1 MTVTDKRV
9 PLLFLISDTGGGHRS
24 AAQAVGEALE
34 RQFPG
39 QFEPVIADPLTGP
52 GTPPG
57 MRWFVSMYSPLIR
70 LSPWLWHVSWRF
82 SNRPWGLS
90 IMYKTAFAPAR
101 ATVTR
106 AIDACR
112 PAAVVAFH
120 GMVTRPAV
128 LARQRALPAVPVLT
142 VITDLVTAHRA
153 WREPRVD
160 QIAVPSPAVGRSCQ
174 ADGYPAGRCT
184 DTGLPVSAAFTAPPA
199 TESERQAL
207 RAALGAMPDRFMV
220 VITGGAAGAGQLYP
234 KAMALVRT
242 LADVTVVTVCGRNE
256 QLLSK
261 LTRQARLYGDRLL
274 PLGFVTNMA
283 DWLRCADAVI
293 TKAGPGTI
301 AETLCCGTPLLLTS
315 YLSGQEKGNA
325 EFVVSAGAGRWVPQ
339 ITQLL
344 AAVRELRD
352 DPALHRQMQA
362 AAARVGRPEAAA
374 AVASLIAGLAA
385 PVRAQFGASQ
395 GASAA
400 GNGSPIPAGT
410 KTKLITLRAGKHRR
424 AAARRLRQP
433 A

>member
-1 MTVTDKRV
+1 MTIADKRV

-34 RQFPG
+34 SQYPG

-57 MRWFVSMYSPLIR
+57 MRLFVSLYAPLIR
-70 LSPWLWHVSWRF
+70 LTPWLWHVSWRF
-82 SNRPWGLS
+82 SNRKWGLS
-90 IMYKTAFAPAR
+90 LMYSTAFAPAR
-101 ATVTR
+101 TTVTR

-128 LARQRALPAVPVLT
+128 LARQRVLPAVPVLT

-153 WREPRVD
+153 WRETRVD
-160 QIAVPSPAVGRSCQ
+160 QIAVPSLAVGRSCQ
-174 ADGYPAGRCT
+174 ADGFPAGRCT

-199 TESERQAL
+199 TKAERLSL
-207 RAALGAMPDRFMV
+207 RAELGAAPDRFLV
-220 VITGGAAGAGQLYP
+220 VLTGGAAGAGRLYP
-234 KAMALVRT
+234 KAMALVR
-242 LADVTVVTVCGRNE
+242 AFPDVTVVTVCGRNE
-256 QLLSK
+256 QLRRR
-261 LTRQARLYGDRLL
+261 LTLECRRYGDRLL

-283 DWLRCADAVI
+283 EWLRCADAVI

-339 ITQLL
+339 LPQLL
-344 AAVRELRD
+344 EAVRELRD
-352 DPALHRQMQA
+352 DPILLGQMRVA
-362 AAARVGRPEAAA
+362 AASVGRPDAAT
-374 AVASLIAGLAA
+374 AVARLIADMAVPRLGSFVPTAQTAMNHVPLRTRIRK
-385 PVRAQFGASQ
+385 RAVSG
-395 GASAA
+395 
-400 GNGSPIPAGT
+400 
-410 KTKLITLRAGKHRR
+410 
-424 AAARRLRQP
+424 RLRQP
-433 A
+433 AVR

>member
-1 MTVTDKRV
+1 MTIADKRV

-34 RQFPG
+34 SQYPG
-39 QFEPVIADPLTGP
+39 KFEPVIADPLTGP

-57 MRWFVSMYSPLIR
+57 MRWFVSLYAPLIR
-70 LSPWLWHVSWRF
+70 LTPWLWHVSWRF

-101 ATVTR
+101 TTVTR

-128 LARQRALPAVPVLT
+128 LARQRVLPAVPVLT

-153 WREPRVD
+153 WRETRVD
-160 QIAVPSPAVGRSCQ
+160 QIAVPSVAVGRSCQ
-174 ADGYPAGRCT
+174 ADGFPAGRCT

-199 TESERQAL
+199 TVAERLAL
-207 RAALGAMPDRFMV
+207 RHALGAPPGRFLIV
-220 VITGGAAGAGQLYP
+220 LTGGAAGAGKLYP
-234 KAMALVRT
+234 KAAALLR
-242 LADVTVVTVCGRNE
+242 AFGDVTVVVVCGRNE
-256 QLLSK
+256 QLRRRLALESW
-261 LTRQARLYGDRLL
+261 LYGDRLL

-283 DWLRCADAVI
+283 DWLLCDDAVV

-325 EFVVSAGAGRWVPQ
+325 EFVVNAGAGRWVPQ
-339 ITQLL
+339 VPQLL
-344 AAVRELRD
+344 DAVRELRD
-352 DPALHRQMQA
+352 DPVLLGQMRVNA
-362 AAARVGRPEAAA
+362 ASVGRPDAAA
-374 AVASLIAGLAA
+374 AVARLIADM
-385 PVRAQFGASQ
+385 ASPRLGSFVPTQ
-395 GASAA
+395 ESAA
-400 GNGSPIPAGT
+400 NHVPFRTRIR
-410 KTKLITLRAGKHRR
+410 KRAVSS
-424 AAARRLRQP
+424 RLRQP
-433 A
+433 AVK

>member
-1 MTVTDKRV
+1 MTTVDKRV

-34 RQFPG
+34 RHFPG
-39 QFEPVIADPLTGP
+39 QFEPVLADPLTGP

-57 MRWFVSMYSPLIR
+57 MRWFVSLYAPLIR
-70 LSPWLWHVSWRF
+70 LTPWLWHVSWRF
-82 SNRPWGLS
+82 SNRPLGLS

-101 ATVTR
+101 TTVTR

-128 LARQRALPAVPVLT
+128 LARQRMMLPPVPILT

-174 ADGYPAGRCT
+174 ADGYPPGRCT

-199 TESERQAL
+199 TESERLAL
-207 RAALGAMPDRFMV
+207 RGALGAVPDRFLV
-220 VITGGAAGAGQLYP
+220 VLTGGAAGAGKLYP
-234 KAMALVRT
+234 KAMALVRS
-242 LADVTVVTVCGRNE
+242 LADVTVVTVCGRND
-256 QLLSK
+256 QLLRK
-261 LTRQARLYGDRLL
+261 LTRQARWYGDRLL

-283 DWLRCADAVI
+283 DWLRCADAVV

-325 EFVVSAGAGRWVPQ
+325 EFVVSAGAGRWVPRM
-339 ITQLL
+339 TELL
-344 AAVRELRD
+344 GAVRDLRD
-352 DPALHRQMQA
+352 DPKLLGQMRV
-362 AAARVGRPEAAA
+362 AAARIGRPDAAA
-374 AVASLIAGLAA
+374 AVARLIADLAA
-385 PVRAQFGASQ
+385 PPVGGLVAAAETGIKPVPIRRRIRARGDVVTSGA
-395 GASAA
+395 
-400 GNGSPIPAGT
+400 
-410 KTKLITLRAGKHRR
+410 RHRR
-424 AAARRLRQP
+424 SVGRALLLK
-433 A
+433 